1 MRTIVGKKAGYTGMI
16 LLLYILGRRIPL
28 PWVIYMPAENTG
40 FQSFLLQMIGT
51 QTSSGSLLSLG
62 LMPWMSASIVAALFR
77 AALPADTART
87 SPARVRQ
94 VTALLGLAIALV
106 QAYVT
111 AMRVSYRDG
120 YFTNPLLQTAATVL
134 VLTGGAFAVAW
145 FAEQNR
151 LHGIGGQTA
160 LILVNVESSLSGRI
174 MLAFDSD
181 VSKSLSTAELALVIH
196 FTVLSI
202 LLTMAFEKSEIRI
215 PIRHV
220 MLHNDLA
227 GDDYL
232 SVKLNPSG
240 MMPVMY
246 VMSLFVLPYYLCRL
260 LSVFYPDSAA
270 LLFVEENQNLN
281 TGFGIAIYSVLLVV
295 MTLALAFLFINPSE
309 IAKTMQENND
319 IVPGLCPGKDTKR
332 EIRRNVLSAAALSAA
347 MLFLVVAVPMISRQA
362 LGTSSDL
369 FTLPTSLCILV
380 GLWNTILEEI
390 RVLRTLDRYRPF
402 L

>member
-134 VLTGGAFAVAW
+134 
-145 FAEQNR
+145 
-151 LHGIGGQTA
+151 HGIGGQTA

-270 LLFVEENQNLN
+270 LLFVEENLNLN